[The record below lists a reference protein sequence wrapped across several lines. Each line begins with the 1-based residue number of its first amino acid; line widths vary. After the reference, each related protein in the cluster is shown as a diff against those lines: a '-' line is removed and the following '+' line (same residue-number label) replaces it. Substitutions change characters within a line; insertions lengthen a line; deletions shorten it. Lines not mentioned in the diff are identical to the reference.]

1 MGPLTPNGKL
11 IKTVLLF
18 TIFFAFLGYSQG
30 ALVCT
35 PSAVPANVHS
45 EGLAE
50 RVGDVVLTCSGGNPG
65 TTISGNLTVFMNVPV
80 TNKLAANNT
89 VDAQLSVDTGT
100 GPSPANVAAEL
111 AAPSSVAFNGL
122 SFTLLAT
129 GNVTL
134 RITNLRA
141 DASGL
146 TAPQQPILAFV
157 SFSSTSNPAVSNNQF
172 TVAVAQPGLLTESSS
187 SGVRCNGSALPSK
200 ITLANLLAQGTGFF
214 STRVTEGYFSS
225 FQPKDAFSDTGTR
238 IMVRYSG
245 FPTAARLF
253 VPDFVAGSSAVT
265 PTAGGDLG
273 VPASGGQYAPS
284 ATGSLLLIRVTGADE
299 NGAGGSLAFPFPGMG
314 TTTFTSA
321 SEVPMTGGAGNVV
334 YEVVD
339 ANPSVR
345 ESAQFP
351 TFVGLAP
358 TGGGNV
364 IVADA
369 KVSFAP
375 LSTVHTA
382 SSDPVPRFA
391 DVTPQSDCST
401 LGDCDA
407 SYFAHLS
414 VTSPA
419 LEFSSPVGG
428 GRQLKYS
435 TVKNQGGGLMNWT
448 ATVSYQTGSGW
459 LTVDPGTGFNN
470 TTLNVNVNP
479 SALAAGVYQATITVD
494 AGPLVGSKTLPVT
507 LTVSTTDKTP
517 VIGSVENAATFQAGP
532 LVAGSLGTIMGSNL
546 SGTNVAVS
554 FDAIPAKLLYT
565 SSTQINL
572 QVPSELAFMQAAQMI
587 VTVDGLVAAQTVPL
601 AIVAPGIFSG
611 GVLNQDGTP
620 NSTSNPAALG
630 SVLQIFATGL
640 ASARSGAISA
650 RLGDRVISPLNYAG
664 AAPPVP
670 GVQQVNLT
678 IPADL
683 GAATAN
689 LSVCAVATDP
699 NQPVCSPAV
708 AVFAK

>member
-664 AAPPVP
+664 AAPTVP

>member
-1 MGPLTPNGKL
+1 MGPLTPNGKS
-11 IKTVLLF
+11 IKSVLF
-18 TIFFAFLGYSQG
+18 FAIFFAFLRYSHA

-50 RVGDVVLTCSGGNPG
+50 RVGDVVLTCSGGTPG

-89 VDAQLSVDTGT
+89 VDAQLSLDTGT

-122 SFTLLAT
+122 SFTLLAS

-157 SFSSTSNPAVSNNQF
+157 SFSSTGNPAVSNNQF

-321 SEVPMTGGAGNVV
+321 SEVAMTGGAGNVV

-339 ANPSVR
+339 ASPSVR

-358 TGGGNV
+358 TGGNV

-369 KVSFAP
+369 RVSFAP
-375 LSTVHTA
+375 LSTVHAA

-419 LEFSSPVGG
+419 LEFTSPVGG

-435 TVKNQGGGLMNWT
+435 AVKNQGGGLMNWT

-459 LTVDPGTGFNN
+459 LTVDPATGFNN

-507 LTVSTTDKTP
+507 LTISTTDKTP

-532 LVAGSLGTIMGSNL
+532 LVAGSLGTITGSNL

-650 RLGDRVISPLNYAG
+650 RLGNRAISPLNYAG
-664 AAPPVP
+664 PAPTVP

-678 IPADL
+678 IPTDL
-683 GAATAN
+683 GATTAN

-708 AVFAK
+708 AVYVK